1 MDAAAPPAEGRRC
14 YALARPDASRGWVAG
29 SSGAIRVTADGSGWS
44 AEASGTTQTL
54 RGLAARGAR
63 AGPSAAAA
71 RILTYRPDLRAPAT
85 TAAGLQA
92 DDHSGWSNASQTVTL
107 TAADT
112 GRSGVAATYF
122 TVDGGAQTPY
132 AAPFTVSGQGNHHVT
147 YWSVDQA
154 GNAETASA
162 GYVNID
168 TTPPS
173 VGHDADAA
181 WHATDVTVHLTAED
195 AGGSGV
201 AATEYRPAGTPEWLP
216 ASGDAFVV
224 AAAVGDGPRTYEIRA
239 VDGAGNASPTGSCT
253 VKIDA
258 TAPTTTPTGLG
269 DEFSGWT
276 DSATTVSL
284 ATDDG
289 VGSGVASVYYA
300 VNGGAPQTYT
310 HPFTISSL
318 GVNEVTYWSVD
329 KVGNLEPVRR
339 GYVNIAVFY
348 ARAEGLASDQ
358 DSEWHNG
365 PWAVTITAGGTPPS
379 TLCYRVDGGAWQ
391 MDKASPVTLD
401 FPAAGH
407 HSVEFYAKNAGGTS
421 EPQTGYVN
429 IDVVKPVTTLATPAP
444 TRWVNHEVKLTY
456 QASDDHAGVA
466 VDLLLGQRRSPAWP
480 GPSSSCRPRSRTSAT
495 ASSGPRYWSSTGRQ
509 HRDGQVRDGQD
520 RHRTPDRERAVRR
533 ERLPTAP
540 RSSASPSGTR
550 PSTPARRRRASSSRT
565 RAPRREDHQEEVKTG
580 VGSTASF
587 RCKLARG
594 KYRFYVYA
602 TDPAGNKQVKV
613 ASNRLTVR

>member
-1 MDAAAPPAEGRRC
+1 MT
-14 YALARPDASRGWVAG
+14 LA
-29 SSGAIRVTADGSGWS
+29 
-44 AEASGTTQTL
+44 
-54 RGLAARGAR
+54 
-63 AGPSAAAA
+63 
-71 RILTYRPDLRAPAT
+71 
-85 TAAGLQA
+85 
-92 DDHSGWSNASQTVTL
+92 
-107 TAADT
+107 AADT

-154 GNAETASA
+154 GNTETANT

-168 TTPPS
+168 TTPPT
-173 VGHDADAA
+173 VDHDADAG
-181 WHATDVTVHLTAED
+181 WHAADVTVHLIAAD

-201 AATEYRPAGTPEWLP
+201 AATEYRPAGAQEWLP
-216 ASGDAFVV
+216 ASGAAFVV
-224 AAAVGDGPRTYEIRA
+224 AATAGDGPHTYEIRA

-284 ATDDG
+284 STDDG
-289 VGSGVASVYYA
+289 VGSGVASIHYA
-300 VNGGAPQTYT
+300 VNGGAPQTYAG
-310 HPFTISSL
+310 PFTISSL

-329 KVGNLEPVRR
+329 KAGNQEPVRR

-358 DSEWHNG
+358 VSEWHNG
-365 PWAVTITAGGTPPS
+365 PWAVTLTAGGTPPS

-401 FPAAGH
+401 FPSAGH

-421 EPQTGYVN
+421 APQTGYVN
-429 IDVVKPVTTLATPAP
+429 IDIVKPETKLATPAP

-456 QASDDHAGVA
+456 QASDDHAGIASTYSSVNGA
-466 VDLLLGQRRSPAWP
+466 SGVPGAEFILPAPLTHLGD
-480 GPSSSCRPRSRTSAT
+480 GVFVV
-495 ASSGPRYWSSTGRQ
+495 RYWSVDNAGNTETAKSVT
-509 HRDGQVRDGQD
+509 VRID
-520 RHRTPDRERAVRR
+520 TVR
-533 ERLPTAP
+533 PTV
-540 RSSASPSGTR
+540 SARYGASVVRYGTAKLR
-550 PSTPARRRRASSSRT
+550 FTVTDKTLYRYGVKAAARIVIKNSHNRVVKTIKKS
-565 RAPRREDHQEEVKTG
+565 VKTG

-587 RCKLARG
+587 RCTLARG
-594 KYRFYVYA
+594 KYKFYVRA

-613 ASNRLTVR
+613 ASNRLIVR